1 MKLGITFKEKEEDK
15 LYRLVFEHFCK
26 DYDWYLVG
34 TSKSKLVFMEKD
46 YNNMN
51 ICFYLHGG
59 KIHWSKKF
67 FDNNIVKYTGNN
79 HLGTYRNYLK
89 LIVNEF
95 FTSLVV
101 GGCMRRGLGTML
113 TILSVLSL
121 AVTNLSLLTEK
132 KFRILETFLCNS
144 IYLLV

>member
-1 MKLGITFKEKEEDK
+1 MKLEKKFTEKESTK

-67 FDNNIVKYTGNN
+67 FDNNIVKYTGNSN
-79 HLGTYRNYLK
+79 LGDYRDYLK
-89 LIVNEF
+89 FIVNSF
-95 FTSLVV
+95 FISPRGWRLFEV
-101 GGCMRRGLGTML
+101 GVWNYVNYSECVISRSDKFIFADR
-113 TILSVLSL
+113 
-121 AVTNLSLLTEK
+121 EK
-132 KFRILETFLCNS
+132 VPYVRDIPK
-144 IYLLV
+144 

>member
-1 MKLGITFKEKEEDK
+1 
-15 LYRLVFEHFCK
+15 
-26 DYDWYLVG
+26 
-34 TSKSKLVFMEKD
+34 MEKD

-67 FDNNIVKYTGNN
+67 FDNNIVKYTGNS

-95 FTSLVV
+95 FTSP
-101 GGCMRRGLGTML
+101 RGWGLYEAGAWNYV
-113 TILSVLSL
+113 ISRSDKFIF
-121 AVTNLSLLTEK
+121 ADREK
-132 KFRILETFLCNS
+132 VPYIIDIPL
-144 IYLLV
+144 